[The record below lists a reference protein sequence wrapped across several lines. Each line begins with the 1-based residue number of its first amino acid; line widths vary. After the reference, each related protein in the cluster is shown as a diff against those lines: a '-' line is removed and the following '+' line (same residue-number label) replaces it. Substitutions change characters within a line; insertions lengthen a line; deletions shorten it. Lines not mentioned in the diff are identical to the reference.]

1 MEERTEMKIQKGV
14 QTILLISILI
24 LGGYFVYDITA
35 QDSVYTSPKST
46 LVLDSNTNFTVQS
59 AAALT
64 WNLNQRENLS
74 IEVEA
79 TGLPSGENISI
90 VTISIYYN
98 IPDDPHKKY
107 QVSIVPKN
115 NFTELHQVQTF
126 NTSLFAPDETTE
138 FNITIEIVAFST
150 SIPENQFFET
160 EFPGDV
166 EYIEVKEDR
175 VLPIIN
181 LPGFPDAQTFSRW
194 IFIFAIAFILIAM
207 PTFFAASFKIKDA
220 IENRKK
226 KGGKEQ

>member
-1 MEERTEMKIQKGV
+1 MEERTEMKDRKRRQS
-14 QTILLISILI
+14 ILFISIII
-24 LGGYFVYDITA
+24 LSSFFTFNVAA
-35 QDSVYTSPKST
+35 QDSVYTSPKT
-46 LVLDSNTNFTVQS
+46 TFVLDSNTNFTVQS

-74 IEVEA
+74 IEIEA

-107 QVSIVPKN
+107 QTSVVPKE
-115 NFTELHQVQTF
+115 NFTEVNQVQIY
-126 NTSLFAPDETTE
+126 NSSLFAPDETNE

-150 SIPENQFFET
+150 SIPDNQFYEA

-175 VLPIIN
+175 ALPIIN

-194 IFIFAIAFILIAM
+194 IFIFALSFILIAM
-207 PTFFAASFKIKDA
+207 PSIFVAAFKIKDA
-220 IENRKK
+220 LGNRKK
-226 KGGKEQ
+226 KGGKEK